1 MWHRQ
6 SVENLDHSSQK
17 PKTYSNCCSSELVTI
32 LSISVEMDYFETAIQ
47 AEILLLINPL
57 AEVL

>member
-6 SVENLDHSSQK
+6 TVENLDHSSQK
-17 PKTYSNCCSSELVTI
+17 AKTYSNCCSSELVTI
-32 LSISVEMDYFETAIQ
+32 LSISVEMDYFETAVQ
-47 AEILLLINPL
+47 AEILLHINPL